1 MFCFV
6 CAPKRNP
13 REENLVIVDDS
24 VAFLQACA
32 AELNF
37 GGVRNSA
44 TDSDPCVSLSGLTR
58 NKSLGLQ
65 HRVLFDNH
73 ESAFWHS

>member
-44 TDSDPCVSLSGLTR
+44 TDSDPMCFT
-58 NKSLGLQ
+58 LGIEKKQ
-65 HRVLFDNH
+65 IVG
-73 ESAFWHS
+73 SATSSFV